1 MLSHHAYIY
10 EGDVHRTGAIA
21 EALRASERFDAH
33 DPNFVVRHYEKFG
46 IDDARALSATAS
58 LRSSGG
64 RTLFIIAIAGATT
77 EAQQALLK
85 LLEEPQQ
92 GVVFVLIMPHGMI
105 LPTLRSRCE
114 ELKIQDSRIKNQD
127 TESARN
133 AKVFLAL
140 DYKERSAEVAR
151 IIKESADDRGL
162 VRSFINT
169 LEKELYVHMY
179 KKDGADPVIA
189 EALRDIATL
198 RTYLSDRSPS
208 LKMILEHLAA
218 SLPKI

>member
-10 EGDVHRTGAIA
+10 EGDVHRADAIA
-21 EALRASERFDAH
+21 EALRASERFGAH
-33 DPNFVVRHYEKFG
+33 DPNFVVRHFEKFG
-46 IDDARALSATAS
+46 IDDARALGATAS

-64 RTLFIIAIAGATT
+64 RALFIIAIAGATT

-85 LLEEPQQ
+85 LLEEPQR

-105 LPTLRSRCE
+105 LPTLRSRCLELTNE
-114 ELKIQDSRIKNQD
+114 ELKIKDQDVKG
-127 TESARN
+127 
-133 AKVFLAL
+133 AKAFLAL
-140 DYKERSAEVAR
+140 GYKERSAEVAR
-151 IIKESADDRGL
+151 IIKESADDRGA
-162 VRSFINT
+162 VRTFIND
-169 LEKELYVHMY
+169 LEQELYTHIY
-179 KKDGADPVIA
+179 KKDGVDPVITQ
-189 EALRDIATL
+189 ALRDIATL